1 MTQAPQPGAAAA
13 VAAASPDSWARLCH
27 ELETPLGVAGMAAA
41 IQQDCLARLQGS
53 LGLDPAHP
61 AAAILADAIEAAG
74 LSHASVERAV
84 AVLSDQKR
92 RLFGSSSDS
101 LLRPMALGQ
110 LGVDAAR
117 VPMARFAPMRV
128 KLVIEIDPDLQIV
141 TDPSAWHQVLAN
153 LYTNSMQHGFEG
165 RGGGVITLS
174 CSAAADPARLRLLYR
189 DDGRGIA
196 PAVWEL
202 QFRQRFTT
210 GASHGSSGMGLGIV
224 QEIVTRRLR
233 GTIEAVPASQGAA
246 FVIEVPRDL
255 RQLLPLPEAAACN

>member
-1 MTQAPQPGAAAA
+1 MKAALKAGVA
-13 VAAASPDSWARLCH
+13 AAASPDSWARLCH

-41 IQQDCLARLQGS
+41 IQQDCLATLQGS

-61 AAAILADAIEAAG
+61 AATILADAIEAASLMHTG
-74 LSHASVERAV
+74 IERAV

-92 RLFGSSSDS
+92 RLLGSANDN
-101 LLRPMALGQ
+101 LLRPVALGQ

-117 VPMARFAPMRV
+117 VPLARFAPMRV
-128 KLVIEIDPDLQIV
+128 KLVIEIDPELQIV

-165 RGGGVITLS
+165 RSGGVITLS
-174 CSAAADPARLRLLYR
+174 CSAASDPAHLRLLYR

-196 PAVWEL
+196 ASVWEL

-210 GASHGSSGMGLGIV
+210 GASSGSSGMGLGII
-224 QEIVTRRLR
+224 QEIVTQRLR

-246 FVIEVPRDL
+246 FVIEVPRDV
-255 RQLLPLPEAAACN
+255 RQLAPLPEEAACN